1 MRKKPS
7 KKMSLLFKL
16 TEKKYFSK
24 FENFYHFKPIEP
36 P

>member
-7 KKMSLLFKL
+7 KKMSLLFEL
-16 TEKKYFSK
+16 TEKNIFLK